1 MNIQDWFPLRWTGW
15 ISLQS
20 KGLSKISNTTVQKHQ
35 FFSAQPS
42 LESNYIPPVPPLFQ
56 DLSFLTWA
64 LITDF
69 LWLVFSSSSAF
80 FQKKESCTH
89 YLSKMRTLLWLSP
102 NSFVSQWVIQ
112 FPGIEYQWILADFS
126 DSYSA
131 ISFVPST
138 LIMSNYLKFPNWSM
152 TLHTFIP
159 KYMLS
164 IHSFHKYLLSIH

>member
-1 MNIQDWFPLRWTGW
+1 MNSQDWFPLRWTGW

-20 KGLSKISNTTVQKHQ
+20 KGLSKIFSNTTVQKHQ

-42 LESNYIPPVPPLFQ
+42 LESNYIPPAPPLFQ

-69 LWLVFSSSSAF
+69 LWLVFSSSPAF
-80 FQKKESCTH
+80 FQKKESCTR
-89 YLSKMRTLLWLSP
+89 YLSKRELFYGSRLS

-112 FPGIEYQWILADFS
+112 FLGIEYQWILADFS
-126 DSYSA
+126 DSHSA

-138 LIMSNYLKFPNWSM
+138 LIMSNY
-152 TLHTFIP
+152 TFIP
-159 KYMLS
+159 MYMLS